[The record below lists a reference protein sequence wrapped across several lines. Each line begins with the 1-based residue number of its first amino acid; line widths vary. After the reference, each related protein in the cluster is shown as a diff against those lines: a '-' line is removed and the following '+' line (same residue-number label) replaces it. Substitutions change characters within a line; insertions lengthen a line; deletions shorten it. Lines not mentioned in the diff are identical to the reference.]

1 MNFGGIMVDL
11 LKEELNSVFLNL
23 QMIKEYL
30 SKESEKI
37 VKVGELCAKCL
48 RKGNKIFVFGN
59 GGSAADAQHFAAEIV
74 GRYKRERIGFPAIA
88 LSTDTSVLTS
98 VGNDYGF
105 ERIFERQILA
115 LGKKGDI
122 ALGISTSGNS
132 ENVLLALKAAKR
144 LELRTVALLG
154 GDGGIIKDEG
164 EITIIYPTS
173 NTPRVQEFHSVFL
186 HIIAHFIEEKI
197 LLRGRV

>member
-1 MNFGGIMVDL
+1 MVDI

-30 SKESEKI
+30 LKERKKIEKI
-37 VKVGELCAKCL
+37 GELCVKCL
-48 RKGNKIFVFGN
+48 KKGRKILVFGN

-74 GRYKRERIGFPAIA
+74 GRYKRERVGFPAIA
-88 LSTDTSVLTS
+88 LSTDTSVLTA

-132 ENVLLALKAAKR
+132 ENVFLALRAAKN
-144 LELRTVALLG
+144 LELRTIALLG
-154 GDGGIIKDEG
+154 GDGGKIKNEG
-164 EITIIYPTS
+164 KITIIYPS
-173 NTPRVQEFHSVFL
+173 FNTPRIQEFHSIFL

-197 LLRGRV
+197 ILRGRL